1 MTVTLITGGNRG
13 IGYAIAKLLAA
24 RLTSPTIIIGCR
36 DVASG
41 KKAADELR
49 GEGVTVDVDVVR
61 LDIEDDSSIREAVA
75 VISQKYGKLD
85 C

>member
-1 MTVTLITGGNRG
+1 MTVILVTGGNRG
-13 IGYAIAKLLAA
+13 IGYAIVKLLAA
-24 RLTSPTIIIGCR
+24 RLTLPTIIIGCR

-41 KKAADELR
+41 NKAADELR
-49 GEGVTVDVDVVR
+49 GEGVIINVDVVR

-75 VISQKYGKLD
+75 VISQEYGKLD